1 MRKILNWI
9 FLMLDRIGKDK
20 YQHFTLG
27 AIITA
32 FAFVVF
38 LTFCRADLAW
48 WLSLFVTFGAES
60 CKEFI
65 IDEEGSPADFAA
77 TMIGCASVAM
87 PLFPLIFIA

>member
-1 MRKILNWI
+1 
-9 FLMLDRIGKDK
+9 MLDRIGKDK

-32 FAFVVF
+32 IAFVVF

-48 WLSLFVTFGAES
+48 WLSLFVTFGVES

-65 IDEEGSPADFAA
+65 IDAEGSPVDFAA
-77 TMIGCASVAM
+77 TMFGWAAVAA
-87 PLFPLIFIA
+87 PLFPLIFMA